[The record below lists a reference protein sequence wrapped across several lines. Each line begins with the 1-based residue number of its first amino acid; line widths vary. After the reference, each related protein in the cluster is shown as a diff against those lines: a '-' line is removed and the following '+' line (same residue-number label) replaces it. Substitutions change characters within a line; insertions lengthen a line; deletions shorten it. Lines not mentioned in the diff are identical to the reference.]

1 MLRGHARGTPSP
13 ATRRCPAAYRQG
25 LLLHRPPLFLL
36 HALPAALADPQRHF
50 SQEVLHERWHEVRRQ
65 PLAGG
70 NQPIVGRPSPVL
82 ALAVAEQAARLHR
95 LVGGGQPLRRD
106 TRATSQP
113 GARHGSRRGPARHQG
128 SPRDAGINPE
138 RFSQATRGSAPCAS
152 STERPQ
158 AKDVPAVSISD
169 HWVDHAV
176 LKSQSHHQ
184 VAPRQP
190 ARPPAAPPAPA
201 LRRDQGNSQGRAGP
215 ADVTP
220 QGRAGGSCSHHTPSL
235 PIADPLSQHPH
246 PLSPPRPP
254 LCSANP
260 AARMRQGGEQ
270 PPVLSVRGEDG
281 TGLAA
286 WHGGGHGAAARG
298 LSGGRAEP
306 SAARGAP
313 IVCGCGGPRDN
324 ERAPSRC
331 CQTDGVPRAQGD
343 AKVRG
348 QGEGGGR
355 KAPRAAAG
363 WGGGRRRPRDHPAPQ
378 QGQAAPLL

>member
-95 LVGGGQPLRRD
+95 LVGSGQPLRRD

-113 GARHGSRRGPARHQG
+113 GARHGLRRGPARHQG
-128 SPRDAGINPE
+128 SPRDAGINLE

-220 QGRAGGSCSHHTPSL
+220 QGRAGGSCSHHIPSL

-246 PLSPPRPP
+246 PLSPPAHLFVLQTQQQGCARAGSSPR
-254 LCSANP
+254 CSPCAGRTGRGSQP
-260 AARMRQGGEQ
+260 GTAA
-270 PPVLSVRGEDG
+270 G
-281 TGLAA
+281 TGPQPAGSPEA
-286 WHGGGHGAAARG
+286 
-298 LSGGRAEP
+298 
-306 SAARGAP
+306 
-313 IVCGCGGPRDN
+313 
-324 ERAPSRC
+324 APSR
-331 CQTDGVPRAQGD
+331 AL
-343 AKVRG
+343 RG
-348 QGEGGGR
+348 GPHCLR
-355 KAPRAAAG
+355 LRRAPR
-363 WGGGRRRPRDHPAPQ
+363 Q
-378 QGQAAPLL
+378 